1 MGLRCERSFGFATPS
16 TLQISGVQPTVGCP
30 FFFMWSPNN
39 PDLAND
45 GKSFLVAA
53 WHELFYGFTPDS
65 YQPRLHN
72 VASLIDELVHI
83 GSIWE
88 DEPRYAVH
96 VTGIQAEL
104 KEAIKGESR
113 ILSLIPTYRSAASA
127 LVSASSPRALVVGG
141 SIAATQR
148 ETYWKAFETWA
159 TSAIA
164 KLPEGKEEALDA
176 IRRLATFA
184 FQHGKEDDDVWDE
197 ELANTSENPVDIFRE
212 LVRRTRQSD
221 QPYLCTLSILGET
234 DEMHSVARRQG
245 HEIVADTSLPA
256 NYRDTISTPG
266 AKRLHVRLSVT
277 APSIRHAV
285 AIARKQ
291 LGLEIGFVSLYKNP
305 GELRLHSTALVTSG
319 GGNRVF
325 VQSEQAFRRLFPRS
339 RARKDIKSSLELV
352 SSHEIDGRVLAA
364 VEQLALASG
373 STDTRTRL
381 VNLWSALET
390 LAGSHE
396 GTKTIERISE
406 LIVPLVISRQ
416 VHKTTRYITILC
428 QEFSVAT
435 NRMDYGS
442 GFQRLKHGSIRLEDM
457 LCTLTSPKD
466 DPKIRDLLGFAE
478 HPLMRFHIL
487 STWKTFHSPKVLRTK
502 LLGSKLRVEWQLARI
517 YRARNLLVHEG
528 LEVPHIVP
536 LLDNLQNYSSML
548 VQRLVHELK
557 THSDWNVRHSIAYW
571 NSRMNHVIES
581 LERCPEC
588 LTAKDFLE
596 TKDST
601 QVWPSFK
608 AKT

>member
-1 MGLRCERSFGFATPS
+1 M
-16 TLQISGVQPTVGCP
+16 P
-30 FFFMWSPNN
+30 FFFMWSPKNL
-39 PDLAND
+39 DFAND
-45 GKSFLVAA
+45 DGHAFLIAA

-83 GSIWE
+83 GGIWE
-88 DEPRYAVH
+88 DEPRYSDH
-96 VTGIQAEL
+96 VNGIQAEL
-104 KEAIKGESR
+104 NEAIKAESK
-113 ILSLIPTYRSAASA
+113 ILSLIPTYRSAASS
-127 LVSASSPRALVVGG
+127 LVSADSPQALVVGG
-141 SIAATQR
+141 RLAAAQR
-148 ETYWKAFETWA
+148 ELYWKAFETWA
-159 TSAIA
+159 TSSID
-164 KLPEGKEEALDA
+164 KLPKGKEEAFEA

-197 ELANTSENPVDIFRE
+197 ELADVSSSPIDIFRE
-212 LVRRTRQSD
+212 LVRRTRQAEQSFI
-221 QPYLCTLSILGET
+221 CTLSILGET

-245 HEIVADTSLPA
+245 HEVVADTSLPA
-256 NYRDTISTPG
+256 DYRDTISTPG
-266 AKRLHVRLSVT
+266 EKRLHVRLCVT
-277 APSIRHAV
+277 ASSIRHAV
-285 AIARKQ
+285 AIARKK

-305 GELRLHSTALVTSG
+305 GELRLHSTALVSSG
-319 GGNRVF
+319 KGNRVF
-325 VQSEQAFRRLFPRS
+325 VQTEQAFRRLFPRS
-339 RARKDIKSSLELV
+339 RARMDIKSSLELV

-364 VEQLALASG
+364 VEQLALASS

-396 GTKTIERISE
+396 SSRTIDRMSE

-416 VHKTTRYITILC
+416 VHKTTRYMTILC

-435 NRMDYGS
+435 NRKNYGS
-442 GFQRLKHGSIRLEDM
+442 GFQRLKHGSICLEDM
-457 LCTLTSPKD
+457 LYTLASPKD
-466 DPKIRDLLGFAE
+466 NKKIRELLAFAE
-478 HPLMRFHIL
+478 HPLVRFHIL
-487 STWKTFHSPKVLRTK
+487 STWKTFHSPKELRAK
-502 LLGSKLRVEWQLARI
+502 LIGSKLRVGWQLARI

-557 THSDWNVRHSIAYW
+557 AHSDWNVRHSIAYW

-581 LERCPEC
+581 LARCPEC

-596 TKDST
+596 TDEST
-601 QVWPSFK
+601 HIWPKLESN
-608 AKT
+608 A